1 MRKLLCLICV
11 LLVQYTSA
19 TETDSLKLDFEEYLA
34 IVKKYHPLVKQAGLK
49 VEKGDFKLMK
59 ARGFFDPKIEA
70 NLSEK
75 EYKDTEYY
83 NLFGAAFKIP
93 TYYGL
98 EFNAK
103 FEENSGKYLN
113 PQNTVP
119 EDGLYSAGVSLDLT
133 NGLFMSERMAALKQA
148 KIYQDQSQVKRDL
161 MIADILYNA
170 SSTYFE
176 WYSAYEELSLYQNLL
191 SNAAFRLKSVKTQ
204 FRLGDKPAIDTLEAN
219 ITFENRELQLEQAK
233 LDFIKA
239 SLKLSNYLWTE
250 NNTPLEITIGVRP
263 NDDLFE
269 RVTAMWLEN
278 EIVATENLEENPKLR
293 SLEYDLD
300 ALEIERKLRANKLLP
315 DLDLSYNFLTSEP
328 EEWRSLNTR
337 DYKFGFSLSLPIFLR
352 KERGD
357 LQLAR
362 LEVENTEYE
371 LLNASQE
378 IYNKLKS
385 LQSEISSFRQQRV
398 KLNDLVADYATLVAA
413 EQRKLQL
420 GDSSLFLVNTREN
433 SFISARLKEIE
444 VIIKYLKSQAELLKI
459 RAVF

>member
-49 VEKGDFKLMK
+49 VEEGDFKLMK

-75 EYKDTEYY
+75 EYMDTEYY

-119 EDGLYSAGVSLDLT
+119 EDGLYSAGVSLDIT

-250 NNTPLEITIGVRP
+250 NNTPLEITTGVRP

-269 RVTAMWLEN
+269 RVTVMWLEN

>member
-1 MRKLLCLICV
+1 MRKLLCLIYV